1 MPAPLGEF
9 ETLIL
14 LAVLRLGD
22 AAIPTA
28 VRSEIAARTRRAV
41 SRGAV
46 YVTLD
51 RLDAKRLLT
60 SRLVDDGEPGSG
72 RPHRFYRVAPK
83 GMRALRRT
91 LAAVEQMTSG
101 LESRLN
107 ES

>member
-1 MPAPLGEF
+1 MAAPLGEF

-22 AAIPTA
+22 AAIPSAIRT
-28 VRSEIAARTRRAV
+28 EIEARTRRAV

-51 RLDAKRLLT
+51 RLDAKRLL
-60 SRLVDDGEPGSG
+60 SSKLVDDGPQGSG
-72 RPHRFYRVAPK
+72 RPRRFYRVAPK
-83 GMRALRRT
+83 GMRALRRALT
-91 LAAVEQMTSG
+91 AVEQMRSG
-101 LESRLN
+101 LESQLN